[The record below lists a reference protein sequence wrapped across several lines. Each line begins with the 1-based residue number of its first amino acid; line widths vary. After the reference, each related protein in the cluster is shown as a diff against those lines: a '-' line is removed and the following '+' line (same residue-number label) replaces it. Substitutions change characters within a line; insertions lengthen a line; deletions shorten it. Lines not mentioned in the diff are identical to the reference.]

1 MRTGRNTLRMLTAF
15 IIGGMLATVSTACSD
30 SNYEG
35 DTPSGKDTTT
45 NIQQKIAIIDA
56 GSTGSRLYVYQIRN
70 DSTIETI
77 FPVTSEEENAS
88 KGRAI
93 STIANHPDSVK
104 SFVASMTAKYTSPTG
119 EKIPLYIFATAGM
132 RLEPQATT
140 EKLYKKISDAKG
152 CMNGYDFKNAMTIS
166 GRYEGLYAWI
176 ADNYENKHL
185 TSSPR
190 GIIESGGASIQIT
203 FATKSND
210 IPAAQKLTR
219 NGWGTIYSK
228 SYLGGGVNEMWAKTP
243 QTEPFVF
250 DIQFDDVSSYFGDT
264 QFYGCGGIKY
274 LLKGIKKYGSFDGYV
289 QTLTNDPAD
298 EYHNYFAAYYLKWVF
313 ETLKIS
319 DRVSLPQHT
328 PNWTEGAA
336 YDIVINK
343 EAPEAFDYNTKY

>member
-1 MRTGRNTLRMLTAF
+1 MVAAF
-15 IIGGMLATVSTACSD
+15 VIASMLATVSAACSD
-30 SNYEG
+30 SDFENVK
-35 DTPSGKDTTT
+35 PSGTDTTA
-45 NIQQKIAIIDA
+45 NIEQKIAIIDA
-56 GSTGSRLYVYQIRN
+56 GSTGSRLYVYQIHS
-70 DSTIETI
+70 DSTIETV
-77 FPVTSEEENAS
+77 FPVTDEEETAS

-93 STIANHPDSVK
+93 STVPNHPDSV
-104 SFVASMTAKYTSPTG
+104 SSYVASMTAKYTSATG

-140 EKLYKKISDAKG
+140 EQLYKMIGEARGS
-152 CMNGYDFKNAMTIS
+152 MNGYDFKNAMTIS

-176 ADNYENKHL
+176 ADNYANNQL
-185 TSSPR
+185 ASSPC

-203 FATKSND
+203 FATKATD
-210 IPAAQKLTR
+210 IPEAQKLTR

-228 SYLGGGVNEMWAKTP
+228 SYLGGGVNVMWEKTP
-243 QTEPFVF
+243 QAEPPYVF
-250 DIQFDDVSSYFGDT
+250 DIQLDDVSAYYGDT

-298 EYHNYFAAYYLKWVF
+298 TYHNYFGAYYLRWVF

-319 DRVSLPQHT
+319 DRLSLPKQT

-336 YDIVINK
+336 YDIVVNK
-343 EAPEAFDYNTKY
+343 EAPEAFDYNQRY

>member
-1 MRTGRNTLRMLTAF
+1 MKTGKNTLRMLAAF
-15 IIGGMLATVSTACSD
+15 IISGMLATVSTACSD
-30 SNYEG
+30 SGENV
-35 DTPSGKDTTT
+35 TPSGTTAD
-45 NIQQKIAIIDA
+45 IQQKIAIIDA
-56 GSTGSRLYVYQIRN
+56 GSTGSRLYVYQINN
-70 DSTIETI
+70 DSTIETV
-77 FPVTSEEENAS
+77 FPVTSEEEKAS

-93 STIANHPDSVK
+93 STVANHPDSVK
-104 SFVASMTAKYTSPTG
+104 KFVASMTTGYTSATG

-132 RLEPQATT
+132 RLQPQVTT
-140 EKLYKKISDAKG
+140 EQLYKMIGEAKG
-152 CMNGYDFKNAMTIS
+152 SMNGYDFKNAMTIS

-203 FATKSND
+203 FPTQATD

-228 SYLGGGVNEMWAKTP
+228 SYLGGGVSEMWAKTP

-250 DIQFDDVSSYFGDT
+250 DIQLDDVSGYFGDT

-274 LLKGIKKYGSFDGYV
+274 LLKGIKKYGSFEGYV

-298 EYHNYFAAYYLKWVF
+298 TYHDYFGAYYLKWVF
-313 ETLKIS
+313 ETLKLS
-319 DRVSLPQHT
+319 DRVSLPEHT

-343 EAPEAFDYNTKY
+343 EAPEAFDYDKKY